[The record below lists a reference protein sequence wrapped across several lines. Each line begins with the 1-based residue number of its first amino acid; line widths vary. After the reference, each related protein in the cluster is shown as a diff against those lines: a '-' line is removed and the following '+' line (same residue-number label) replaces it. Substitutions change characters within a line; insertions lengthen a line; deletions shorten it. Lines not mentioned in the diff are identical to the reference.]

1 MTLSRR
7 YGLTFHLYFDPEGML
22 WFEVHRDRD
31 GAILEFSKVDQVD
44 LGLHEA
50 IDLWMQHQLEEQFSH
65 ITVESC
71 RCCGKPRQQPK
82 YGPDGIDPRD
92 ELAYRFDL
100 CPICADRF
108 RLQNPWLEEDEEIED
123 CDEYGDW

>member
-82 YGPDGIDPRD
+82 
-92 ELAYRFDL
+92 
-100 CPICADRF
+100 CADRF
-108 RLQNPWLEEDEEIED
+108 RLQNPWLEENEDEDDEV
-123 CDEYGDW
+123 CDEW